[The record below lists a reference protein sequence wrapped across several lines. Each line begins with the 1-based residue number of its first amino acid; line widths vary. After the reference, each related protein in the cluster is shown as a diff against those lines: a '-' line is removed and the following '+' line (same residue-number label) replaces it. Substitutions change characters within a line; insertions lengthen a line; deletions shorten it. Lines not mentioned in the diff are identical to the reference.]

1 MRPAERLE
9 QLLARPLLLVAGA
22 VTLQWLTTLIVA
34 LRADS
39 VDLDAMAVLNVLVL
53 GPLAIVCALR
63 VTASVGGVALGAWT
77 LLVWVAV
84 PWFAP
89 TFTLTKY
96 DTTVRDDVLPIAM
109 GLTGGSGYAEGVAI
123 LAALAL
129 LTRRTRVT
137 TTLGALVFLVL
148 AAVWLRR
155 VPGVDGLS
163 LEVLQAN
170 LASLREY
177 FFSQRLLLWLPLAG
191 VIAVARRSVPLALA
205 LGGWLG
211 GYVIFRA
218 ASSSATFENGEFFR
232 LLLPALPA
240 YVLLAAALP
249 LLVPTLAARLG
260 PLARPAGIP

>member
-22 VTLQWLTTLIVA
+22 IALQWLTTLIVA

-39 VDLDAMAVLNVLVL
+39 LDIGAMAVLNVLVL

-63 VTASVGGVALGAWT
+63 VAASAGGMALGAWT

-84 PWFAP
+84 PWLAP
-89 TFTLTKY
+89 VFTLTKY
-96 DTTVRDDVLPIAM
+96 DSTVRDDVLPIVT
-109 GLTGGSGYAEGVAI
+109 GLTGDAGYAEGVAI

-129 LTRRTRVT
+129 LTRRTHLT
-137 TTLGALVFLVL
+137 TALGTFVLLVL
-148 AAVWLRR
+148 AAVWLWRA
-155 VPGVDGLS
+155 PGVEGLS
-163 LEVLQAN
+163 LDALQTN
-170 LASLREY
+170 LAGLREY
-177 FFSQRLLLWLPLAG
+177 FFSQRLLQWLPLAG
-191 VIAVARRSVPLALA
+191 VIAVARRSVPLAIA

-218 ASSSATFENGEFFR
+218 TSSSATFENGEFFR

-260 PLARPAGIP
+260 PLARPVSAP